1 MALLRRPLRTPDDE
15 GRSARFRAVF
25 ESNFD
30 YVWLSLRRLGVHE
43 RDLEDVA
50 QDLFVRVHGRFD
62 DYDPSRPIRPWLFA
76 FAVRCASDWRRLAR
90 HRVEVLG
97 APSQGEPA
105 CGSPGA
111 EAGMAHAEEVA
122 LVHQAL
128 EQVALERRA
137 VVILYELDEVP
148 MKEIAAALGIPL
160 FTAYS
165 RLRVGREELTAA
177 IRRLQSERGAP

>member
-1 MALLRRPLRTPDDE
+1 MPLPRTVDDADRR
-15 GRSARFRAVF
+15 GRFRAAF
-25 ESNFD
+25 EGHFD

-50 QDLFVRVHGRFD
+50 QDLFVQVYGRFD
-62 DYDPSRPIRPWLFA
+62 DYDPARPLRPWLFA

-90 HRVEVLG
+90 HRVELL
-97 APSQGEPA
+97 GEPQEH
-105 CGSPGA
+105 GSTTEGA
-111 EAGMAHAEEVA
+111 DAGIARAEDVA
-122 LVHQAL
+122 LVHRAL
-128 EQVALERRA
+128 DQVDLDRRA
-137 VVILYELDEVP
+137 VIILYELDDVP

-177 IRRLQSERGAP
+177 IRRLLRERGAP